1 MGSEDT
7 LIFDDQ
13 WVTTI
18 YENCSV
24 AVEGL
29 QAKDELTAEEQG
41 LQNICEVVVYLYDE
55 LYESPIYARY
65 EGKDPRV
72 LH

>member
-1 MGSEDT
+1 MVE
-7 LIFDDQ
+7 FDDE

-18 YENCSV
+18 YENCAA

-29 QAKDELTAEEQG
+29 QAKENLSAEEQG

-55 LYESPIYARY
+55 LYEPPMYTRHSPNT
-65 EGKDPRV
+65 DRV

>member
-1 MGSEDT
+1 MSSDDI
-7 LIFDDQ
+7 LFDDE

-18 YENCSV
+18 YENCAV

-29 QAKDELTAEEQG
+29 QAKDKLTTEEQG
-41 LQNICEVVVYLYDE
+41 LQNLCEVVVYLYDE
-55 LYESPIYARY
+55 LYESPIYTRY
-65 EGKDPRV
+65 ESKDSRV

>member
-1 MGSEDT
+1 MVE
-7 LIFDDQ
+7 FDDE

-18 YENCSV
+18 YENCAT

-29 QAKDELTAEEQG
+29 QAKEDLSAEEQG

-55 LYESPIYARY
+55 LYEAPQYIRHTP
-65 EGKDPRV
+65 DTDRV

>member
-1 MGSEDT
+1 MVE
-7 LIFDDQ
+7 FDDE

-18 YENCSV
+18 YENCAT

-29 QAKDELTAEEQG
+29 QAKEDLSAEEQG

-55 LYESPIYARY
+55 LYEAPQYLRNPPNT
-65 EGKDPRV
+65 DRV